1 MRQGKAYT
9 KQTAIKTIHKDQG
22 FTLIEVLIA
31 ITIFAVGLLAV
42 AAMQTSAITVNSTA
56 GQITTRMTWAQ
67 DKLEE
72 LMALP
77 YSDNLLED
85 LGDPPSG
92 TDSQG
97 ELHQET
103 MSDGSDDYTI
113 YWTVTNNTPVSGT
126 KLITV
131 TVTGKGKTTQVSY
144 VKPSLS

>member
-1 MRQGKAYT
+1 MRQDSAYT
-9 KQTAIKTIHKDQG
+9 KNTVIKKSQKDHG

-31 ITIFAVGLLAV
+31 ITIFAVGLLAI

-77 YSDNLLED
+77 Y
-85 LGDPPSG
+85 
-92 TDSQG
+92 TDSQLQEAG
-97 ELHQET
+97 SPFQET
-103 MSDGSDDYTI
+103 TSDGIYTI
-113 YWTVTNNTPVSGT
+113 SWTVTDDTLISGT

-131 TVTGKGKTTQVSY
+131 TVTGRGKTTRVSY
-144 VKPSLS
+144 VKPSLT

>member
-1 MRQGKAYT
+1 MRQGKIYT
-9 KQTAIKTIHKDQG
+9 KKTGIKTIQKDQG

-72 LMALP
+72 LMVLP
-77 YSDNLLED
+77 YSDHLLED

-92 TDSQG
+92 TDSEG
-97 ELHQET
+97 ESHQET
-103 MSDGSDDYTI
+103 TSDGYYTI
-113 YWTVTNNTPVSGT
+113 SWTVTNNTPISGT

-131 TVTGKGKTTQVSY
+131 AVTGRGKTTRVSY
-144 VKPSLS
+144 VKPSMS

>member
-1 MRQGKAYT
+1 MRQGAAYS
-9 KQTAIKTIHKDQG
+9 KKTAIKKSQKDQG

-42 AAMQTSAITVNSTA
+42 ATMQLSAIRVNSTA

-77 YSDNLLED
+77 YSDPWIED

-92 TDSQG
+92 TDSAG
-97 ELHQET
+97 NAHQET
-103 MSDGSDDYTI
+103 TSDGYIIS
-113 YWTVTNNTPVSGT
+113 WTVTNNTPLSST

-131 TVTGKGKTTQVSY
+131 AVTGRGKVTQVSY
-144 VKPSLS
+144 VKPSM

>member
-1 MRQGKAYT
+1 MRTDNTYT
-9 KQTAIKTIHKDQG
+9 AKTGIRKSKKDEG

-31 ITIFAVGLLAV
+31 ISIFAVGLLAV
-42 AAMQTSAITVNSTA
+42 ASMQLSAIKVNSTA
-56 GQITTRMTWAQ
+56 GQITTRITWAQ

-77 YSDNLLED
+77 YSDPWIED

-92 TDSQG
+92 TDTAG
-97 ELHQET
+97 NAHQAT
-103 MSDGSDDYTI
+103 TPDGYYTI
-113 YWTVTNNTPVSGT
+113 SWTVTNNTPVSST

-131 TVTGKGKTTQVSY
+131 TVTGRGKTTRVSY

>member
-9 KQTAIKTIHKDQG
+9 KQTGIKTIRKDQG

-77 YSDNLLED
+77 YSDPWLED

-92 TDSQG
+92 TDTAG
-97 ELHQET
+97 NAHQET
-103 MSDGSDDYTI
+103 TSEGSYDYTI
-113 YWTVTNNTPVSGT
+113 SWTVTDNTPISGT

-131 TVTGKGKTTQVSY
+131 TVTGRGKTTRVSY
-144 VKPSLS
+144 VKPSMS

>member
-1 MRQGKAYT
+1 MRQGKAHT
-9 KQTAIKTIHKDQG
+9 KQTAIKTIQKDQG

-42 AAMQTSAITVNSTA
+42 ATMQISAINVNSTA

-67 DKLEE
+67 DKLEG

-77 YSDNLLED
+77 YSDPWIED

-92 TDSQG
+92 TDTAG
-97 ELHQET
+97 NPHQET
-103 MSDGSDDYTI
+103 TFDGLYIIS
-113 YWTVTNNTPVSGT
+113 WTVTNNTPISGT

-131 TVTGKGKTTQVSY
+131 AVTGRGKTTRVSY
-144 VKPSLS
+144 VKPSLQP

>member
-1 MRQGKAYT
+1 MKQDSAYT
-9 KQTAIKTIHKDQG
+9 KNIAIKKSQKDQG

-42 AAMQTSAITVNSTA
+42 AAMQISAIRVNSTA

-77 YSDNLLED
+77 YSDPWIED

-92 TDSQG
+92 TDTAG
-97 ELHQET
+97 NAHQET
-103 MSDGSDDYTI
+103 TSDAYIIS
-113 YWTVTNNTPVSGT
+113 WTVTNDTPISGT

-131 TVTGKGKTTQVSY
+131 TVTGQGKTTQVSY
-144 VKPSLS
+144 VKPNMS